1 MIFGYCRI
9 STKGQ
14 SFDLQ
19 EDALKNAGCEC
30 VFKDVASG
38 AKTKRP
44 GLDDLLGQLRAG
56 DI

>member
-19 EDALKNAGCEC
+19 EDALKNAGCER
-30 VFKDVASG
+30 VF
-38 AKTKRP
+38 R
-44 GLDDLLGQLRAG
+44 DLSLLLLPTFFSKAV
-56 DI
+56 